1 MLLREENLRV
11 KKSSDGKSCQIKRK
25 ICCVQLDVELGS
37 LVGFDTV
44 AEWIGELTEDGGFVD
59 VYACRRRES
68 RLKINTNNIACCK
81 SESRVDIIWLTNH
94 MKYYNHLC
102 FLKVINEK

>member
-11 KKSSDGKSCQIKRK
+11 KKSSDGKSGQIERQ
-25 ICCVQLDVELGS
+25 ICCVQLDVELS
-37 LVGFDTV
+37 AFVGFDAV

-68 RLKINTNNIACCK
+68 RLKKTHRILNVASQNQELI
-81 SESRVDIIWLTNH
+81 L
-94 MKYYNHLC
+94 
-102 FLKVINEK
+102 FG